1 MAAILPAPTFRTK
14 PSGQPMGIGV
24 KKSYPHLQGQPLRPT
39 HFSGNE
45 KGVSL
50 MALNFPAPK
59 VPDLQQPGNYL
70 DLDQLGSADLT
81 TWIDYPG
88 IKNGDRFMPSW
99 RGCGA
104 LGEVDDYVND
114 LIEVAGL
121 QPEGMLLMI
130 TNPLLMRLD
139 QGWVFYSYVVE
150 GSIEESQRLFFY
162 VGKRPSAA
170 AGLGVPQCKESHDL
184 KLDPGLLWD
193 LSELSIVTPSYLAMR
208 EGDRVTLTLDLYY
221 SDGSFALPVILSR
234 VLAVEEV
241 GQPLQWSIPTNE
253 LVPIETGGF
262 ALMSYLIE
270 YGDPALTT
278 VSVTQSLAMV
288 IPSLALLPALKIK
301 DFSGGSLD
309 PEAFP
314 GGITLLIDPFGMQ
327 INDDVVVYI
336 SSGNQLVQT
345 LRADISNIDSG
356 VLQFSLAKAWLS
368 ANNGKNIELMY
379 QYARPGHAASSLP
392 LKVTLSRPLDLPVP
406 VIDDAQI
413 ESAEEWGVVGYIHA
427 SLLLSGVRI
436 RIPKDVFIGDDYT
449 IQMHWE
455 GNTGTGSFIADPS
468 PDNPHLFIIPSTAV
482 PANMDKWVS
491 VYYSVVSPLQSGTSP
506 VFKLEVRGLGS
517 VWPYIQIMRPRVTD
531 TLLYLDCVPP
541 EGALLE
547 LASWAY
553 MAPGQRVRIKVTGLS
568 QSGSPQA
575 LGLRTGAAEPL
586 TEAEYDARQVPV
598 IIPRDFLDSLQR
610 KSLTNIVTV
619 EVSFDDGAN
628 YTQFP
633 SINFIVLDG
642 LFL

>member
-1 MAAILPAPTFRTK
+1 
-14 PSGQPMGIGV
+14 
-24 KKSYPHLQGQPLRPT
+24 
-39 HFSGNE
+39 
-45 KGVSL
+45 

-88 IKNGDRFMPSW
+88 IKNGDRFMPNW

-234 VLAVEEV
+234 VLALEEV

-427 SLLLSGVRI
+427 SLLLSGVKI

-506 VFKLEVRGLGS
+506 VFKLEVRGLSS

-531 TLLYLDCVPP
+531 TLLYLGCVPP

-598 IIPRDFLDSLQR
+598 ILPRDFLDSLQR